1 VRKIKNLIIIR
12 KWRDNILPLSVF
24 LSIFVVY
31 QYKSTMKKHLLL
43 LTIAL
48 ISLGFSAQ
56 AQIPS
61 YVPTTGLVGWYPFTG
76 NANDV
81 VGSNNGTSMGATLTT
96 DRFGNADCAYSFNGT
111 SDYIWVPGAP
121 FTAPP
126 YTISAWVYVED
137 LSKSIIVG
145 LGETG
150 TSVVGRLYFAASYSN
165 TGSPA
170 IGSDGSYHGL
180 VDTSIININ
189 TWVNITVVSE
199 PSNWFAP
206 DFYINGVKYVSE
218 FVGDGGAI
226 YPEINNT
233 GFDIGKHTGTG
244 SSKYMKG
251 KIDDLGFWNRVL
263 TTAEI
268 SSLYTMVG
276 VEEISNSLKVSV
288 YPNPA
293 ADFITISLN
302 QSLSDQEYKIFDPSG
317 KVLKSGVLQSNE
329 NQIDISNFSNGL
341 YLLFVNGHPAQRFSV
356 LRD

>member
-1 VRKIKNLIIIR
+1 
-12 KWRDNILPLSVF
+12 
-24 LSIFVVY
+24 
-31 QYKSTMKKHLLL
+31 MKKHLLL
-43 LTIAL
+43 LTITL

-56 AQIPS
+56 AQIPT
-61 YVPTTGLVGWYPFTG
+61 YVPTTGLVGWYPLDG
-76 NANDV
+76 NANDLSV
-81 VGSNNGTSMGATLTT
+81 NANDGMFISGATTPT
-96 DRFGNADCAYSFNGT
+96 STSDRFGNSNSAYKFDGT
-111 SDYIWVPGAP
+111 NDYIWVPAAP

-218 FVGDGGAI
+218 FVGDGAGAI

-251 KIDDLGFWNRVL
+251 KIDDLGFWNRAL
-263 TTAEI
+263 DTTEI
-268 SSLYTMVG
+268 QSLFTMVG
-276 VEEISNSLKVSV
+276 VEEISNALNVSV

-293 ADFITISLN
+293 ADFITISSS
-302 QSLSDQEYKIFDPSG
+302 QSLSEQEYKIFDASG
-317 KVLKSGVLQSNE
+317 KVVKSGVLQSNE
-329 NQIDISNFSNGL
+329 NRIDISNFSNGL

-356 LRD
+356 LKD